1 MRKLTLDRLF
11 RWQMETSVTVYGKEV
26 PIVLKTL
33 GAKDEQ
39 MRRDLA
45 LQAAQE
51 ARKQCLD
58 ENGIFYMTRIAPS
71 LSAPPESKRKAA
83 LAAKRVLLERASSR
97 AVIPYE
103 EDLPEPD
110 TLKELAEQEDKRA
123 KEEKEWE
130 AERQKWTDEQLAAY
144 ESFWD
149 ALSDEERD
157 AELRELMVE
166 FAMEEAYMRRWIDAT
181 LWRSVYKPNGELFYS
196 ELDDWSN
203 ADQGFRDAVFA
214 EYAHLDPSS
223 SDPNSSSAQP

>member
-11 RWQMETSVTVYGKEV
+11 RCQMETSVTVYGREV

-39 MRRDLA
+39 TRRDLA

-58 ENGIFYMTRIAPS
+58 ENSVFYMTRIAPN
-71 LSAPPESKRKAA
+71 LNAPPDNKRKAA
-83 LAAKRVLLERASSR
+83 LTAKRVLLERASSK
-97 AVIPYE
+97 AVVPYE

-123 KEEKEWE
+123 QEEKDWGE
-130 AERQKWTDEQLAAY
+130 ERRKWVEEQLAAY
-144 ESFWD
+144 ENFWN
-149 ALSDEERD
+149 ALSDKDKD
-157 AELRELMVE
+157 AELKELMIE

-181 LWRSVYKPNGELFYS
+181 LWRSVYKPNGELFYP

-214 EYAHLDPSS
+214 EYAYLDPSS